1 MNKVVYLIATKDKN
15 QEELFQLL
23 LENNT
28 YRTAE
33 EAWAVI
39 EASYLKPMKWMKWM
53 MTVYEI
59 NITINEKEKQLN

>member
-23 LENNT
+23 LVNNA
-28 YRTAE
+28 YKSAE

-39 EASYLKPMKWMKWM
+39 ESSYLKPMKWM
-53 MTVYEI
+53 MTVYEM
-59 NITINEKEKQLN
+59 NITISEKEKQLT

>member
-39 EASYLKPMKWMKWM
+39 EASYLKPMKWM